1 MNKAVTLKIIFIL
14 SFLALLAAGTLYKEA
29 LVLPFFIV
37 IIVFSFFFTL
47 KQLAEMTWI
56 ILVIASFFGSLLS
69 VPGYES
75 LFLYRILLPVQAIL
89 LLLTWKDWSWL
100 NRRVRVLLLLLIGWL
115 VVGAITLI
123 WAKYQAAGFRNLY
136 YIIEA
141 IYLIGTGIY
150 YLDSKKKLE
159 RLALLISGVIIVN
172 IGVGIYEI
180 TTGLHLKKSALV
192 GAIGNVQFLPSG
204 TFFNPNDLASFLVL
218 FLPFVL
224 VCMRSDTL
232 FGKMIKI
239 VLAVI
244 SVYIIVATQSRIA
257 LVLIVGILFLLVWK
271 KSWKWGVMVL
281 LSIPLVLQLPI
292 MQDITEQVNQTYTQK
307 DTSTDLR
314 LEITNYTWQTIQD
327 THFIGLGPGN
337 VQMELARYFPSDEQ
351 NGEGGV
357 SVHNFLLEVLANY
370 GLLSALCL
378 FLFLYF
384 VWQNSYQ
391 LWSKNKA
398 KESWYMLPLIISIAF
413 PFISFASSTT
423 LEKSYVW
430 ISFGIILA
438 ILNHYFKRTESKN
451 EKNLTS
457 YKQSISN

>member
-1 MNKAVTLKIIFIL
+1 MYKTVTLKAAFIL
-14 SFLALLAAGTLYKEA
+14 GFLALLVAGTVFKEV
-29 LVLPFFIV
+29 LVLPFFIA

-56 ILVIASFFGSLLS
+56 ILIVSSFFGSILS
-69 VPGYES
+69 IPGYES
-75 LFLYRILLPVQAIL
+75 LFLYRILLPVQALL

-100 NRRVRVLLLLLIGWL
+100 DRRIRGLLLLLIGWL
-115 VVGAITLI
+115 ITASITLI
-123 WAKYQAAGFRNLY
+123 WAQYQVAGFRNLY

-141 IYLIGTGIY
+141 IYLIGTGVY

-159 RLALLISGVIIVN
+159 RLALLVCGVIIIN
-172 IGVGIYEI
+172 IGVGVYEI

-218 FLPFVL
+218 FLPVVL
-224 VCMRSDTL
+224 VYMRSETIV
-232 FGKMIKI
+232 GKTVKI
-239 VLAVI
+239 VLSFM

-257 LVLIVGILFLLVWK
+257 LVLIIGVLFLLILK
-271 KSWKWGVMVL
+271 KSWKWGLIIL
-281 LSIPLVLQLPI
+281 LTIPLFLQLPA
-292 MQDITEQVNQTYTQK
+292 MQEITEQVNKTYTEK
-307 DTSTDLR
+307 NNSTDFR
-314 LEITNYTWQTIQD
+314 LEITDYTWQTVLD
-327 THFIGLGPGN
+327 THFVGVGPGN
-337 VQMELARYFPSDEQ
+337 VQMKLAQYFPVDEQ
-351 NGEGGV
+351 NEEGNI

-378 FLFLYF
+378 FLFLYL
-384 VWQNSYQ
+384 VWHFSFR
-391 LWSKNKA
+391 LWRVNKNREA
-398 KESWYMLPLIISIAF
+398 WYMLPLIISVAF

-438 ILNHYFKRTESKN
+438 VLNHYFKRTELKN
-451 EKNLTS
+451 EKNYTC
-457 YKQSISN
+457 NM

>member
-1 MNKAVTLKIIFIL
+1 MVYKTLTLKTIFVL
-14 SFLALLAAGTLYKEA
+14 SFLALLAAGVIFKEV
-29 LVLPFFIV
+29 LVIPFLISIV
-37 IIVFSFFFTL
+37 VFSFFFTL

-56 ILVIASFFGSLLS
+56 ILVVASFFGSILS

-75 LFLYRILLPVQAIL
+75 LFLYRVLLPVQALL

-100 NRRVRVLLLLLIGWL
+100 DRRVRVLLLLLIGWL
-115 VVGAITLI
+115 VAAAITLI
-123 WAKYQAAGFRNLY
+123 WAQYQVAGFRNLY

-141 IYLIGTGIY
+141 IYLIGTGVY

-159 RLALLISGVIIVN
+159 RLALLVCGVIIIN
-172 IGVGIYEI
+172 IGIGVYEI

-224 VCMRSDTL
+224 VYMRSETI
-232 FGKMIKI
+232 FGKTMKI
-239 VLAVI
+239 VLSLM

-257 LVLIVGILFLLVWK
+257 LVLIAGILLLLILK
-271 KSWKWGVMVL
+271 KSWKWGLMIL
-281 LSIPLVLQLPI
+281 LAIPLFLQLPA
-292 MQDITEQVNQTYTQK
+292 MQELTEQVNRTYTEK
-307 DTSTDLR
+307 NNSTDFR
-314 LEITNYTWQTIQD
+314 LEITNYTWQTVLD
-327 THFIGLGPGN
+327 SHFVGVGPGN
-337 VQMELARYFPSDEQ
+337 VQMKLAQYFPADEQ
-351 NGEGGV
+351 NEEGNV

-378 FLFLYF
+378 FLFLYLIWYF
-384 VWQNSYQ
+384 SFR
-391 LWSKNKA
+391 LWRANKT
-398 KESWYMLPLIISIAF
+398 KESWYMLPLIISVAF

-430 ISFGIILA
+430 ISFGITLA
-438 ILNHYFKRTESKN
+438 VLNHYFKRTELKN
-451 EKNLTS
+451 EKNYTL
-457 YKQSISN
+457 NM

>member
-1 MNKAVTLKIIFIL
+1 MNKTITLKVTFVL
-14 SFLALLAAGTLYKEA
+14 SFLALLAVGTLYKEV
-29 LVLPFFIV
+29 LVLPFLIA

-47 KQLAEMTWI
+47 KQLAEMTWV
-56 ILVIASFFGSLLS
+56 ILVVASFFGSILS
-69 VPGYES
+69 IPGYES
-75 LFLYRILLPVQAIL
+75 LFLYRILLPVQVLL

-100 NRRVRVLLLLLIGWL
+100 NRRVRIILLLLLGWL
-115 VVGAITLI
+115 LAAAITLV
-123 WAKYQAAGFRNLY
+123 WAKYPVAGFRNLY

-159 RLALLISGVIIVN
+159 RLALLLCGVISIN
-172 IGVGIYEI
+172 ISIAMYEI
-180 TTGLHLKKSALV
+180 TTGLHLKKSALN

-218 FLPFVL
+218 FLPLVL
-224 VCMRSDTL
+224 VYMRSETF

-239 VLAVI
+239 SL
-244 SVYIIVATQSRIA
+244 SVMSAYIIIATQSRIA
-257 LVLIVGILFLLVWK
+257 LVLIAGILFLLIVK
-271 KSWKWGVMVL
+271 KSWKWGVLIV
-281 LSIPLVLQLPI
+281 LSIPLILQLPA
-292 MQDITEQVNQTYTQK
+292 MQEITKQVNRTYTEK
-307 DTSTDLR
+307 DTSTDFR

-337 VQMELARYFPSDEQ
+337 VQMTLAQYFPADEQ

-370 GLLSALCL
+370 GLLSALFL

-384 VWQNSYQ
+384 VWQFSFR
-391 LWSKNKA
+391 LWYENKG
-398 KESWYMLPLIISIAF
+398 KEPWYMLPLIISIAF

-438 ILNHYFKRTESKN
+438 ILNHYFKRTELEN
-451 EKNLTS
+451 EKNHTFN
-457 YKQSISN
+457 K